1 MAKCEEGY
9 LCDVCGQDVEEITDS
24 DLYLR
29 FVIGLIDPEI
39 LHSTPER
46 HIRCNPS
53 LGQFIVDDDFAPIL
67 TSGEFAKSQLDPVF
81 VRVRETLVT
90 RGWQRLRQLVGTDL
104 PILEYPLLEVQ
115 AKLKRLSVQD

>member
-53 LGQFIVDDDFAPIL
+53 LGQFIVDDDFEPIL
-67 TSGEFAKSQLDPVF
+67 TAGEFAKSQLDPVF
-81 VRVRETLVT
+81 VRARETLVT